1 MAKLSATGVKNALP
15 AEKSYKLADGGGLYL
30 LVTTAGGKYWRYDYR
45 FAGARKTLALG
56 AYPDTSLKNAREQ
69 HAGARQMLADTLDPS
84 AQKKLQKL
92 HADIDAGNTF
102 TAVADE
108 WRAMHL
114 VEKSDS
120 YRLRSERILFN
131 DLYPAIGFRP
141 VKEISSVEVLA
152 ALRKIEDRTVDI
164 AHRARQLTGLI
175 FRYAIATGRAD
186 RDPTVDLKGAL
197 KSRKVNHHA
206 AITDP
211 RRVGML
217 LRDMEGYEG
226 RPVVKAALELS
237 VLLFQRPG
245 EIRQMKWEEINWSG
259 NRWEIPAEK
268 MKMARDHIVPLSR
281 QAITALKRIEPIT
294 GRFPYVFPNER
305 SRTRP
310 MSDNGI
316 RTALRTL
323 GYSNEDMTPHGFRA
337 MARTLLDEELRI
349 RPDWI
354 EQQLAHR
361 VSDPLGRAYN
371 RTAFIEE
378 RTNMMQVWAD
388 YLDDLRDGGERRGQN
403 VSVLRRGS

>member
-45 FAGARKTLALG
+45 FARARKTLALG

-120 YRLRSERILFN
+120 YRQRSERILLN

-211 RRVGML
+211 RGVGML
-217 LRDMEGYEG
+217 LRDMKGYEG

-245 EIRQMKWEEINWSG
+245 EIRQMKWEEINWLE

-371 RTAFIEE
+371 RTAFIKE

-388 YLDDLRDGGERRGQN
+388 YLDDLRDGGETRGQN
-403 VSVLRRGS
+403 VSVLMRSS

>member
-69 HAGARQMLADTLDPS
+69 HAGARQMLADTIDPS

-92 HADIDAGNTF
+92 HADIDACNTF

-114 VEKSDS
+114 LEKSDS

-211 RRVGML
+211 RGVGML

-371 RTAFIEE
+371 RTAFIKE

-388 YLDDLRDGGERRGQN
+388 YLDDLRDGGETRGQN
-403 VSVLRRGS
+403 VSVLMRSS

>member
-1 MAKLSATGVKNALP
+1 
-15 AEKSYKLADGGGLYL
+15 
-30 LVTTAGGKYWRYDYR
+30 
-45 FAGARKTLALG
+45 
-56 AYPDTSLKNAREQ
+56 
-69 HAGARQMLADTLDPS
+69 
-84 AQKKLQKL
+84 
-92 HADIDAGNTF
+92 
-102 TAVADE
+102 
-108 WRAMHL
+108 
-114 VEKSDS
+114 
-120 YRLRSERILFN
+120 
-131 DLYPAIGFRP
+131 
-141 VKEISSVEVLA
+141 
-152 ALRKIEDRTVDI
+152 
-164 AHRARQLTGLI
+164 
-175 FRYAIATGRAD
+175 
-186 RDPTVDLKGAL
+186 
-197 KSRKVNHHA
+197 
-206 AITDP
+206 
-211 RRVGML
+211 ML

-245 EIRQMKWEEINWSG
+245 EIRQMKWEEINWLE

-371 RTAFIEE
+371 RTAFIKE

-388 YLDDLRDGGERRGQN
+388 YLDDLRDGGETRGQN
-403 VSVLRRGS
+403 VSVLMRSS

>member
-69 HAGARQMLADTLDPS
+69 HAGARQMLADTIDPS

-152 ALRKIEDRTVDI
+152 ALRKIENRTVDI

-211 RRVGML
+211 RGVGML

-245 EIRQMKWEEINWSG
+245 EIRKMKWEEINWSG

-323 GYSNEDMTPHGFRA
+323 GCSNEDMTPHGFRA

-388 YLDDLRDGGERRGQN
+388 YLDDLRDGVKRRGLN

>member
-92 HADIDAGNTF
+92 HADIDACNTF

-114 VEKSDS
+114 LEKSDS

-211 RRVGML
+211 RGVGML

-245 EIRQMKWEEINWSG
+245 EIRQMKWEEINWSA

-388 YLDDLRDGGERRGQN
+388 YLDDLRDGVKRRGLN

>member
-211 RRVGML
+211 RGVGML

-245 EIRQMKWEEINWSG
+245 EIRQMKWEEINWSA

-388 YLDDLRDGGERRGQN
+388 YLDDLRDGVETRGQN
-403 VSVLRRGS
+403 VSVLMRSS

>member
-45 FAGARKTLALG
+45 FARARKTLALG

-114 VEKSDS
+114 AEKSDS

-211 RRVGML
+211 RGVGML

-245 EIRQMKWEEINWSG
+245 EIRQMKWEEINWLE

-371 RTAFIEE
+371 RTAFIKE

-388 YLDDLRDGGERRGQN
+388 YLDDLRDGGETRGQN
-403 VSVLRRGS
+403 VSVLMRSS

>member
-211 RRVGML
+211 RGVGML

-245 EIRQMKWEEINWSG
+245 EIRQMKWEEINWSV

-305 SRTRP
+305 GRTRP

-388 YLDDLRDGGERRGQN
+388 YLDDLRDGGETRGQN
-403 VSVLRRGS
+403 VSVLMRSS